1 VSIDAIGLFDVA
13 RCRGI
18 VVVNSEVRMNAAIR
32 RLWVNLMDS
41 RGAGMVEYALL
52 VAFIAIALITA
63 VTAVGTGLM
72 SSFTGSAE
80 AVDGIIT

>member
-1 VSIDAIGLFDVA
+1 
-13 RCRGI
+13 
-18 VVVNSEVRMNAAIR
+18 MNAAIR
-32 RLWVNLMDS
+32 RLWVNLMDC